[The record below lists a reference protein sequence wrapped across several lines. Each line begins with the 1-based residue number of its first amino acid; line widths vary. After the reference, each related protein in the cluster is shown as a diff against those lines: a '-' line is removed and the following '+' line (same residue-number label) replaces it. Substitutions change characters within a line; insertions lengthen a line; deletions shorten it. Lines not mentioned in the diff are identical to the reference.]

1 MMIRQA
7 SPADAPLVLEFL
19 RRFRAEG
26 LETVLRH
33 ESLPTLEAEE
43 AFIRI
48 LNGAAG
54 IMLLA
59 LDGAGVVGCLTAETQ
74 PHPQLHHS
82 CEFGM
87 GVSAACRGSGVGTRL
102 VGSLLAWARQ
112 RGLRRVE
119 LTVFAHN
126 AAAIRLYRR
135 LGFAEEG
142 RKVGAVALDSRYEDA
157 ILMAI
162 QVDPVSTAPASG

>member
-1 MMIRQA
+1 
-7 SPADAPLVLEFL
+7 
-19 RRFRAEG
+19 
-26 LETVLRH
+26 
-33 ESLPTLEAEE
+33 
-43 AFIRI
+43 
-48 LNGAAG
+48 
-54 IMLLA
+54 MLLA
-59 LDGAGVVGCLTAETQ
+59 LGGAGVVGCLTAETQ

-102 VGSLLAWARQ
+102 VGALLAWARQ
-112 RGLRRVE
+112 RGLRRIE